1 MNWSPGR
8 SHRCIHQCV
17 FNNDLMRV
25 STGETWDPGAQYH
38 GAGILEKIVKTIGQ
52 IHLDTETLV
61 LTAHEMS
68 PIG

>member
-1 MNWSPGR
+1 
-8 SHRCIHQCV
+8 
-17 FNNDLMRV
+17 MRV

-52 IHLDTETLV
+52 IHLDTERLV
-61 LTAHEMS
+61 LTEHEMS